1 MGYDAPKIVELVNG
15 GDGSPSMFATG
26 VDAGKMATLHSEIA
40 GDMKALQVAMSSH
53 WEGPAAEQARAGVGP
68 LIQASQVSGEHLT
81 EAQKLYDGQGRSFN
95 DLSAK
100 VKENDPGPKP
110 EATFASDW
118 VPIFTD
124 QDEKI
129 DAWNEKAKKITEGY
143 NLYNG
148 QSQDNSGRWPR
159 DYGQLGLPPGGSD
172 VSVKEVPTGPGGP
185 GHVGGGSPIRSGGQG
200 GDSGGSGSRRPVPP
214 PGGGHVVAPPPGHG
228 GTGGDGGGGQ
238 QHPPR
243 TPVQPPPAVDPPGG
257 TDPTR
262 YPQSPPG
269 MRPPGFA
276 PTPTPSPVPVGSGGD
291 SSAPFTGMIGGF
303 GPVGGFGP
311 GGGPEGGAGG
321 RAGGLGGQGQ
331 GPGQAGRLTG
341 GAPAAE
347 GGAVKGGGP
356 AGGATGRAGSAG
368 MGGMAPGARGKGEED
383 REHQRPDYLV
393 EADPDE
399 YFGTDERTSPPVL
412 GL

>member
-1 MGYDAPKIVELVNG
+1 MTMGYDAPKIVELVNS
-15 GDGSPSMFATG
+15 GDGPPSMFASG
-26 VDAGKMATLHSEIA
+26 VDAGKMAALHNEIA
-40 GDMKALQVAMSSH
+40 GDMQALQTAMASH

-81 EAQKLYDGQGRSFN
+81 KAQQLYDGQGRSFN

-110 EATFASDW
+110 SSTFASDW
-118 VPIFTD
+118 MPIFTD

-143 NLYNG
+143 DLYNG

-172 VSVKEVPTGPGGP
+172 VSVKEVPTGPGGT
-185 GHVGGGSPIRSGGQG
+185 GHVGSGSRVRSGGQG
-200 GDSGGSGSRRPVPP
+200 GDSGGSGSHVPVPP
-214 PGGGHVVAPPPGHG
+214 PGGGGTGAPPPSH
-228 GTGGDGGGGQ
+228 GGDGGGGQ

-243 TPVQPPPAVDPPGG
+243 TPVQPPPVSGEPPQY
-257 TDPTR
+257 TDPAR
-262 YPQSPPG
+262 LAPPSV
-269 MRPPGFA
+269 RPPGFTQTPA
-276 PTPTPSPVPVGSGGD
+276 PGPLPVGSGGD
-291 SSAPFTGMIGGF
+291 SSEPFSGMLGGF

-311 GGGPEGGAGG
+311 GGGSEGGTGG
-321 RAGGLGGQGQ
+321 RTGGPGQGNA
-331 GPGQAGRLTG
+331 GQAGRLTG
-341 GAPAAE
+341 GAPVAE
-347 GGAVKGGGP
+347 GGAVKGSGP
-356 AGGATGRAGSAG
+356 AGGTAGRGGAAG